1 MSFPNKFRYTV
12 YPSCKIF
19 GRKLEIN
26 QFISTRISL
35 RENMRYLKI
44 HKLVENGTIFSSAIT
59 YELIVDEQSKILEQ
73 QSNKTE
79 SVVG

>member
-1 MSFPNKFRYTV
+1 MSFPNKFRYII
-12 YPSCKIF
+12 PSCKIF
-19 GRKLEIN
+19 GRKFEISP
-26 QFISTRISL
+26 FISTRISL
-35 RENMRYLKI
+35 QENMRYLKI